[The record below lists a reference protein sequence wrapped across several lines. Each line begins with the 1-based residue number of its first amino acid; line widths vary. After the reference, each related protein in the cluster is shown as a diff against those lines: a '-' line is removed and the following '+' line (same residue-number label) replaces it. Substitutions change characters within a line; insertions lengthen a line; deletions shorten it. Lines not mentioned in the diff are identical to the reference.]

1 MSDLLPTAD
10 RLRALEQA
18 FHEALPRDAERALAL
33 AQEAYALA
41 ERLGELKVLVN
52 CGLNLGEAYSLL
64 GEVAVAL
71 ALYRELIDR
80 VEAGSALHADLL
92 HAAAIIYDA
101 QGAYELA
108 LGHLIE
114 ALKHRRALGDHKG
127 EARALNSIGIIF
139 GRSGDHAQSLYYYE
153 QALARFR
160 ELGDTMNAALTLNN
174 LGIAHK
180 NLGAYQMACER
191 YLAALELFDQLGHT
205 LGRGAASGNLA
216 VVKGLMGHDG
226 EAEALFDEALARI
239 QQVGHRAFELEL
251 RLDYAELHLRGGR
264 PEAALEHLQA
274 ARQLAEQLD
283 AKPAR
288 ARAQLALA
296 ETYKQ
301 LGDFAMAYQ
310 QLWRHHQ
317 LNQEVSAQAA
327 ERRLQALKVH
337 FQLEQAERDREIY
350 RLRNVELKQALDQL
364 AQQARLLEQQA
375 TRDPLTGLYNRRY
388 LDKVLAEELE
398 RSLRYH
404 HPLSVAIADIDFF
417 KRINDRFSH
426 AVGDEVLKTLAE
438 IFTTTTRTV
447 DVVARFGG
455 EEFVVLFRNTPLAQA
470 ARAAEKM
477 RAAVAG
483 YPWQEIHPELKV
495 TVSIGVAE
503 RGALATAQ
511 ALLDAAD
518 KQLYRA
524 KHEGKNRVMSWHP

>member
-1 MSDLLPTAD
+1 MHDLSPAAD
-10 RLRALEQA
+10 RLHALEQA
-18 FHEALPRDAERALAL
+18 FNEALPKDAERALAL

-41 ERLGELKVLVN
+41 KRLGERDALVRH
-52 CGLNLGEAYSLL
+52 GLNLGEAHSLL
-64 GEVAVAL
+64 GEVASAL
-71 ALYRELIDR
+71 ALYRELESI
-80 VEAGSALHADLL
+80 VELGSAPHADLL
-92 HAAAIIYDA
+92 HATAIIYDT

-108 LGHLIE
+108 LGHLVE

-160 ELGDTMNAALTLNN
+160 ELGDTINEALTLNN

-180 NLGAYQMACER
+180 NLGEYQTACES
-191 YLAALELFDQLGHT
+191 YLAALERFSQLGHT
-205 LGRGAASGNLA
+205 LGQGATSGNLA
-216 VVKGLMGHDG
+216 VARGLMGHNDA
-226 EAEALFDEALARI
+226 AEALFDEALARI

-251 RLDYAELHLRGGR
+251 HLDYAELHLRCGKAD
-264 PEAALEHLQA
+264 AALAELQVA
-274 ARQLAEQLD
+274 LPLAERLD
-283 AKPAR
+283 AKSTQ

-301 LGDFAMAYQ
+301 LGDFAMAYE

-388 LDKVLAEELE
+388 LDRMLAEELE
-398 RSLRYH
+398 RSVRYH

-417 KRINDRFSH
+417 KRINDSFSH
-426 AVGDEVLKTLAE
+426 AIGDEVLKTLAE
-438 IFTTTTRTV
+438 VFTSATRTV
-447 DVVARFGG
+447 DVIARFGG
-455 EEFVVLFRNTPLAQA
+455 EEFVVVFRSTPLAQA

-477 RAAVAG
+477 RVAVAG
-483 YPWQEIHPELKV
+483 YPWHEIHPELKV

-524 KHEGKNRVMSWHP
+524 KHQGKNRVMH